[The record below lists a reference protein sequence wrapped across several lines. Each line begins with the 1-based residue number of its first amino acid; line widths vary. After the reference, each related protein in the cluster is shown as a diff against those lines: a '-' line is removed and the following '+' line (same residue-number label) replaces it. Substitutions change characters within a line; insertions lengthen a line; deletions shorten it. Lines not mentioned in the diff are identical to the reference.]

1 MANKKKS
8 KGRIDWSSYVGE
20 VEGRGRGRSVCK
32 GEGEGGEDGLIEEEL
47 GRHHIDH

>member
-1 MANKKKS
+1 MANKKKN

-20 VEGRGRGRSVCK
+20 VEGRGRGRSVRK
-32 GEGEGGEDGLIEEEL
+32 GGEDGLIEEEL